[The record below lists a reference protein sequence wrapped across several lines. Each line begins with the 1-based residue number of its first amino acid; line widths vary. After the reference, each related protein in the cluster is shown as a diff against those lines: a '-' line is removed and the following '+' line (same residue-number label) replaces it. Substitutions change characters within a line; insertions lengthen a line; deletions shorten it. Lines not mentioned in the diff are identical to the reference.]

1 MSIGKHT
8 SSSKFYI
15 REKNMKVPENFNRTP
30 LSAETATQAIK
41 ESLADLHPPSEAH
54 YVQLYQA
61 LAAEH
66 QQAMDMKK
74 QEIDDLTLRIMTNV
88 HLILSLGHPDDH
100 SSVISASAPSTIRA
114 LIQRHDGKE

>member
-1 MSIGKHT
+1 
-8 SSSKFYI
+8 
-15 REKNMKVPENFNRTP
+15 MKVPENFNRTP